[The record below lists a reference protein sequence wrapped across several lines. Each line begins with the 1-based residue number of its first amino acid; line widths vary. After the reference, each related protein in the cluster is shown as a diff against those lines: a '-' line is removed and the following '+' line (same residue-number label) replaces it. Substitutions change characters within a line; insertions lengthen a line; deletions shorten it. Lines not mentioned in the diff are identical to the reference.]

1 MEARHG
7 PPALGAHLA
16 SARAPEIG
24 LSPLDGQAKALE
36 EREDF
41 EITAQALA
49 ALRQMFGRV
58 PQPKRVIVTRW
69 GDDPFSYGSYS
80 FVGVGATGADYSTIA
95 EPVGHRARPLPPC
108 LPYH

>member
-7 PPALGAHLA
+7 PPALGALA

-24 LSPLDGQAKALE
+24 LSPLTGQAKALE